1 MSASKDKHSFAA
13 TPLPGAIQLSLL
25 QQVIIVILGLLNLDG
40 GNLLRTCLYA
50 IAAYWIGF
58 LLIWFRRG
66 AAVTKTD
73 IRLIRWGF
81 LVLCVA
87 SFFVTGTVWHLRGHD
102 VFF

>member
-1 MSASKDKHSFAA
+1 MSAPKGKDAFTS
-13 TPLPGAIQLSLL
+13 TPLPGAIQLSLV
-25 QQVIIVILGLLNLDG
+25 QPATVTIVGLLILDG
-40 GNLLRTCLYA
+40 GNLLQACLFA
-50 IAAYWIGF
+50 LGAYWIGF
-58 LLIWFRRG
+58 ALIWFRRG
-66 AAVTKTD
+66 AALTKTD